1 MSKSTYKSVDQHD
14 ETELVVVDAERVND
28 DAPSTKD
35 PYSDDDS
42 TVGDEENAPKEN
54 NMVARGAA
62 ALCGLTGCF
71 LGGPFLAILAAVG
84 GAYSATHNDGP
95 VGDASRAVGEVA
107 LAARD
112 KAKEH
117 QVCEKTGTAAKSVAK
132 GLKESF
138 RRKSTSST
146 TSQNPKAAVL

>member
-1 MSKSTYKSVDQHD
+1 MTKSTYKSVDQHD

-35 PYSDDDS
+35 AYSDYDS
-42 TVGDEENAPKEN
+42 TVDGEENDRKG

-71 LGGPFLAILAAVG
+71 LGGPFLAILAAIG
-84 GAYSATHNDGP
+84 GAYSATHNEGP

-146 TSQNPKAAVL
+146 ASQNPKAEVL